1 MKQKKKQNLSNNEK
15 EKIYDR
21 LVELAKKFDK
31 KEEHKRTDHDDEDY
45 FGRKELENLFGDI
58 DNDNYYKPVLVRS
71 SFKKIINIMKAE
83 QTKDMKNSQ

>member
-1 MKQKKKQNLSNNEK
+1 MKQKKSKTFQIMK
-15 EKIYDR
+15 KKKIYDR
-21 LVELAKKFDK
+21 LVELANKFDK
-31 KEEHKRTDHDDEDY
+31 KGEHKRIDHDEEDY

-83 QTKDMKNSQ
+83 QTKDMKNCQ